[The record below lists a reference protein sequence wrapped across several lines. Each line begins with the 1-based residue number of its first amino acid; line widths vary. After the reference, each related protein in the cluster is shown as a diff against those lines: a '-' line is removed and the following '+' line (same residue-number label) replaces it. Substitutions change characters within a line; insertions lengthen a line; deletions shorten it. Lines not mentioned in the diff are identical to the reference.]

1 MNETELRTKAEIFL
15 VRLFAEIIASKF
27 ELRAHWNI
35 DHLCYRVE
43 TIERYQSLRSEL
55 ASFAEFLTESM
66 VNGRPISCFRL
77 RTPIW
82 FQDWAIDL
90 IELPAPKPGKPT
102 KEGFEHIEIVPDLAL
117 TGIVQKHPK
126 CNFEHKGME
135 KYFNQELEVAFESG
149 AMKFHSLA
157 LASVVKLEQQPSQ
170 LQALRKTDVLRKLK
184 SFDAVLAGTIPLG
197 LTNKTS
203 DFDVICTNSD
213 LQNFANICSNHFSGF
228 QDYRSETKLVRE
240 VPSCIVNFLCEGI
253 PFEIFCQ
260 NRPVG
265 EQWGYVHFLAEER
278 LLKLGGAAF
287 ARQVQVLREHGTKT
301 EPAIM
306 QALGVHAQDPYA
318 ELVRIA
324 KFTDKKIKDLYFF

>member
-1 MNETELRTKAEIFL
+1 MNETELRTKAGNFL
-15 VRLFAEIIASKF
+15 VRLFAEVIASKF
-27 ELRAHWNI
+27 ELRAHWNF

-43 TIERYQSLRSEL
+43 TFERYQSLRSEL
-55 ASFAEFLTESM
+55 ASFAEFLAESM

-117 TGIVQKHPK
+117 AEIIHTYPNL
-126 CNFEHKGME
+126 NFSHKGMD
-135 KYFNQELEVAFESG
+135 KFFNQELEISFASG
-149 AMKFHSLA
+149 ALKFHSLS
-157 LASVVKLEQQPSQ
+157 LASVVKLEQQPGQ
-170 LQALRKTDVLRKLK
+170 LQALRKTDVLRRLRG
-184 SFDAVLAGTIPLG
+184 FDAALAGTIPLG
-197 LTNKTS
+197 LTNETS
-203 DFDVICTNSD
+203 DFDVICTSSD
-213 LQNFANICSNHFSGF
+213 LQNFANICSDHFSGYE
-228 QDYRSETKLVRE
+228 DYRSEMKLVRE
-240 VPSCIVNFLCEGI
+240 VPSRIVKFLCEGI

-287 ARQVQVLREHGTKT
+287 AKQAQVLRAHGMKT

-306 QALGVHAQDPYA
+306 QALGVHAQDPHA
-318 ELVRIA
+318 EILRIA
-324 KFTDKKIKDLYFF
+324 KFTDKKIKDLYFS